1 MIMVQGLMQELG
13 LDIKF
18 SQYAIRGE
26 SPEPFEGCYTP
37 LKDFKDVI
45 DTDLIDKN
53 ISYEILFVN

>member
-26 SPEPFEGCYTP
+26 SPEPFEGCYTS